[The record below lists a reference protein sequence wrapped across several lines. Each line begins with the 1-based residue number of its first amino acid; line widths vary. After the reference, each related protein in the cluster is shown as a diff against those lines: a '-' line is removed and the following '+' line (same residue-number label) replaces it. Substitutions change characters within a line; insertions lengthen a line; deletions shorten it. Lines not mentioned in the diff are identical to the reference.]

1 MIRLKVIPMTDII
14 SGDSTKSAFF
24 QGMSYSLQKKE
35 LVRNRKTTTNEIC
48 INHGIKA
55 DSE

>member
-1 MIRLKVIPMTDII
+1 MTDII
-14 SGDSTKSAFF
+14 SGDSTTSAFF